1 MEMELSYSN
10 SLHLMKFLIAYNEV
24 LIFIFVLFSRTDS
37 SNMFHDFIN
46 NLYKN
51 EDLIYSLSEKKKI
64 TRWNLKKK
72 IIFIIC
78 LYNISLIMFYYSEIL
93 IFLNCYECL
102 QISKK
107 FSFLEIVWLFRSLLL
122 NIVFLFDIL
131 KILVIKLKNFF
142 L

>member
-10 SLHLMKFLIAYNEV
+10 SLHLMKFLIAYNEFF

-72 IIFIIC
+72 IIFIIR

-93 IFLNCYECL
+93 IFLNCYL